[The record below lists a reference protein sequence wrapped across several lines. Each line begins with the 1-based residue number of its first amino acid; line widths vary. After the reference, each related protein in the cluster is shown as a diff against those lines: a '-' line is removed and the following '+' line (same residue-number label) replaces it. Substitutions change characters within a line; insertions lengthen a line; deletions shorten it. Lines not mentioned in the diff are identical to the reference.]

1 MDKMLV
7 GDELRLWGSVWVAFF
22 FGWMAELQ
30 VFLAGMLIPLVKY
43 DPAGRN
49 CLAPPFS
56 PLSVWENT
64 CSIVPL
70 LPALITVGN
79 EGMQSCKCAFL
90 HARLVY
96 ASGCSRFLPCFNL
109 WPHVYTWVLFIFSP
123 YTVHPPA
130 MSLWQCVC
138 LHVFVCCLRVAIG
151 VNWDVTVTT
160 GFVSMVRRVIEG
172 VCWQMP
178 SCVSF
183 LYEFAPIIVFLHTF
197 MQQEVIPSFECAPL
211 WKSKL
216 PFFCPAKETTFTI
229 HPSDNNPCVGE

>member
-1 MDKMLV
+1 MGKMLV
-7 GDELRLWGSVWVAFF
+7 GDELRLWGSVWVASFF
-22 FGWMAELQ
+22 FGWTAELQ
-30 VFLAGMLIPLVKY
+30 VFLAGMLILLVKY

-90 HARLVY
+90 HVRLVY

-130 MSLWQCVC
+130 MSQWQCVC
-138 LHVFVCCLRVAIG
+138 LHVFVCYLRVAIG
-151 VNWDVTVTT
+151 VNWLQ
-160 GFVSMVRRVIEG
+160 E
-172 VCWQMP
+172 MP
-178 SCVSF
+178 EPEMWLSQLALSAW
-183 LYEFAPIIVFLHTF
+183 YGA
-197 MQQEVIPSFECAPL
+197 
-211 WKSKL
+211 W
-216 PFFCPAKETTFTI
+216 
-229 HPSDNNPCVGE
+229 